1 MNSTTE
7 PPIEP
12 MQKPAIATSVSLLFL
27 VIVVVAT
34 AEAVFLQSAAKT
46 TGRNVQLVKFESRAL
61 SGSLL
66 GEPSTREI
74 AVGLPPSYNTDRKRR
89 YPVVYL
95 LHGLRKRSDGHLE
108 TSYMFPALMN
118 EMKEG
123 KLGEMILVAIDGSTR
138 LGGSYYTNS
147 PATGNFEDYIVK
159 EIVLL
164 VDSVFRTRAM
174 REWRAIAGFS
184 MGGFGALK
192 IAMKHPAMFSQVG
205 SLSGSPMSMRFRKP
219 IYRRALLN
227 QRRPATLEQL
237 LEEVTYE
244 NSWSL
249 AAAYAKAAVF
259 SPNPDRPPL
268 YLDLPFEDG
277 GSDDDDE
284 TWQRW
289 LAEDPLSLVPQYQ
302 KNLRAL
308 DQIYMD
314 HGDDETTL
322 GTEDFDRELVRYSI
336 GHNHY
341 IYRGDHVDKL
351 PDRYLRMLRFF
362 AARWAYQ

>member
-1 MNSTTE
+1 MNGETDQSA
-7 PPIEP
+7 EP
-12 MQKPAIATSVSLLFL
+12 MQKPTTAISIFIL
-27 VIVVVAT
+27 VMLVVAT
-34 AEAVFLQSAAKT
+34 AEAVFLQSGAKT
-46 TGRNVQLVKFESRAL
+46 LGRNVQMVKFNSQAL
-61 SGSLL
+61 SGNLL
-66 GEPSTREI
+66 GDPSERDI
-74 AVGLPPSYNTDRKRR
+74 AVGLPPSYNADRKRR

-95 LHGLRKRSDGHLE
+95 LHGLGKRADGHLE

-147 PATGNFEDYIVK
+147 PATGNFEDYIAS
-159 EIVLL
+159 EIVPL
-164 VDSVFRTRAM
+164 VDSLFRTRAM

-184 MGGFGALK
+184 MGGFGAIK
-192 IAMKHPAMFSQVG
+192 IGMRHKTLFSQIG

-227 QRRPATLEQL
+227 QRRPSTLEQL
-237 LEEVTYE
+237 IGQVTFE
-244 NSWSL
+244 SNWSL
-249 AAAYAKAAVF
+249 AAAYAKAAAF
-259 SPNPDRPPL
+259 SPNPSRPPL

-277 GSDDDDE
+277 GSDDDDP

-289 LAEDPLSLVPQYQ
+289 LEEDPLSLVQKYQ
-302 KNLRAL
+302 KNLRSL
-308 DQIYMD
+308 DQIYID

-322 GTEDFDRELVRYSI
+322 GTEDFDRELVRYGI

-341 IYRGDHVDKL
+341 IYRGDHADRL